1 MPVFDSS
8 YMDLSFGSFFMENAF
23 TGHDRVSEANQ
34 VSLILTSRYLDR
46 KSGQELF
53 SASIGQRY
61 YFSDQEVALN
71 RYTIDDWY
79 KYRNGT
85 RSIEGIN
92 KESRSDYLGNIT
104 AHLTKNIV
112 ASTTA
117 QYSTSED
124 RFTRINAGIR
134 WQPKP
139 SAVVGLYY
147 RYDDLPTTLE
157 EDRIKQIDLG
167 VQWPL
172 TNSLYGLA
180 RYNYALDES
189 KPVEMLAGVEYVADC
204 WALRLV
210 GQRSLDS
217 EDRYDTTFFIQLEL
231 TGLGSIGSDPIE
243 ELRRAI
249 PGYRLRQTNPV
260 QPDFMTTM
268 NKMKYL
274 ALLAAFSAS
283 VCMAQTAGTKTAAS
297 EPQVLNAVVA
307 VVNNDVI
314 TTGELAERAHSA
326 ALNLRRQK
334 IQLPPMPQLRAQVL
348 EQLILERA
356 ISQRAR
362 ETGIRVDD
370 GVVNATI
377 EQIAAQNKI
386 TVAELRRRLSL
397 DGVTFPQF
405 REEIRSQI
413 VAQRLR
419 EREVDE
425 EIKIPESEIDAFL
438 ADQAGYNIND
448 TIEYNISH
456 IWIPTSD
463 SMSTEELN
471 NARDTAEDIL
481 DRARDGEDF
490 GQLAASFSR
499 APDALDGGNLGW
511 RTLSQMP
518 TALSTAVREARQN
531 SSKIAMNVSSD
542 GYYIVKVNDRRDG
555 VQTKLAGG
563 PGYPDTR
570 SPHPDGRDP
579 GDR

>member
-1 MPVFDSS
+1 M
-8 YMDLSFGSFFMENAF
+8 
-23 TGHDRVSEANQ
+23 
-34 VSLILTSRYLDR
+34 
-46 KSGQELF
+46 
-53 SASIGQRY
+53 
-61 YFSDQEVALN
+61 
-71 RYTIDDWY
+71 TI
-79 KYRNGT
+79 
-85 RSIEGIN
+85 
-92 KESRSDYLGNIT
+92 
-104 AHLTKNIV
+104 
-112 ASTTA
+112 
-117 QYSTSED
+117 
-124 RFTRINAGIR
+124 
-134 WQPKP
+134 
-139 SAVVGLYY
+139 
-147 RYDDLPTTLE
+147 
-157 EDRIKQIDLG
+157 
-167 VQWPL
+167 
-172 TNSLYGLA
+172 
-180 RYNYALDES
+180 
-189 KPVEMLAGVEYVADC
+189 
-204 WALRLV
+204 
-210 GQRSLDS
+210 
-217 EDRYDTTFFIQLEL
+217 
-231 TGLGSIGSDPIE
+231 
-243 ELRRAI
+243 
-249 PGYRLRQTNPV
+249 
-260 QPDFMTTM
+260 M

-283 VCMAQTAGTKTAAS
+283 VCVAQTASTKTAAS

-463 SMSTEELN
+463 GMSTEELN

-563 PGYPDTR
+563 PVTQTHVRHILMAVTPVTDEATVLNRLNDIRKRLVQNKEDFATLARLHSVDGSATR
-570 SPHPDGRDP
+570 GGDLGWVQP
-579 GDR
+579 GDTVPPFEEAMNRLQPGEISQPIKSQYGYHIIQVLDRREEAMNAERMRYMARQILRQRKLAEATATWQRELRDRAYVEIRRDEL